1 MKAADEPP
9 TEFLPQ
15 VTATCKTGVMNIKVA
30 FNNSYA
36 GAIHARDFR
45 TPQCMQFGDGSNTV
59 SLSLNLLA
67 KKGHTEYCGIEIHNT
82 SGEVRFCS
90 FFFLYIFYV
99 YFFLSLQRFNDTYFQ
114 PYSIQHINYAII
126 NNHLVDVGAVAH

>member
-9 TEFLPQ
+9 TEFSPQ
-15 VTATCKTGVMNIKVA
+15 VTATCKTGVMHIKVA

-45 TPQCMQFGDGSNTV
+45 TPQCMQFGDGSNAV

-67 KKGHTEYCGIEIHNT
+67 KKSHAEYCGIET
-82 SGEVRFCS
+82 SGEVS
-90 FFFLYIFYV
+90 FFTFLLFINQQFLFLYMHFIE
-99 YFFLSLQRFNDTYFQ
+99 S
-114 PYSIQHINYAII
+114 
-126 NNHLVDVGAVAH
+126 